1 MATSHALRTVPAVH
15 VESAEQA
22 VDVRAW
28 ARFYVRTLLELEGVI
43 PAPTALPRAS

>member
-1 MATSHALRTVPAVH
+1 MRTTRALRTAPDVH
-15 VESAEQA
+15 VEAAEQA